1 MTDRGDQTSGDPPR
15 GGADKRPTGIPGF
28 DQLSRGGLPA
38 GAATLLLGGPGA
50 GKTVF
55 ALQTVVHAAGSL
67 GTPAIFVA
75 FEEAPEAIKAN
86 VAGFD
91 WAAGDGAF
99 EQVHFLDGR
108 GVLEAATTGNFDVS
122 GLLAQLGELVRRQRA
137 GWIVLDGLDNLLDL
151 LPAETDRRREIYRI
165 AEFIAE
171 TGVPA
176 LFTGKLRAGDAEA
189 LSSYDAMQFAVQAV
203 VRLSGRLTNGVF
215 GRTLRIVK
223 YRGSDH
229 DNIETPFVI
238 DGGGIAVAY
247 HGDGAP
253 QHKLSTDRL
262 STGVA
267 GLDRVLDGGYQ
278 RGYTVLVSGAPGTAK
293 TTLGACFLSAGADRG
308 ETGLLVALDET
319 HEQIAANASGIGLN
333 LRRHIADGRVRTLSM
348 RSASLAPE
356 AFFLAIE
363 RAVRLHAPTMVVV
376 DPISAVMEQRHHRG
390 PFDAAARLV
399 DFCKAHGVTL
409 LTTTLAEGVDEA
421 DTRSRVST
429 LADAWIAL
437 SYQVKMGERN
447 RALSVVKAR
456 GIGHSNQV
464 RELVIG
470 ADGVQLADV
479 YAGGGEVLMGAAR
492 VAQQAQDELDATER
506 ELATERRRRDLQQ
519 TIAEAQ
525 SKRAA
530 LDAALQSAERELEL
544 TDKAERKRR
553 ELDADKAGRIRRR
566 REGGET

>member
-1 MTDRGDQTSGDPPR
+1 MTVG
-15 GGADKRPTGIPGF
+15 
-28 DQLSRGGLPA
+28 
-38 GAATLLLGGPGA
+38 
-50 GKTVF
+50 
-55 ALQTVVHAAGSL
+55 
-67 GTPAIFVA
+67 
-75 FEEAPEAIKAN
+75 
-86 VAGFD
+86 
-91 WAAGDGAF
+91 
-99 EQVHFLDGR
+99 
-108 GVLEAATTGNFDVS
+108 
-122 GLLAQLGELVRRQRA
+122 
-137 GWIVLDGLDNLLDL
+137 
-151 LPAETDRRREIYRI
+151 
-165 AEFIAE
+165 
-171 TGVPA
+171 
-176 LFTGKLRAGDAEA
+176 
-189 LSSYDAMQFAVQAV
+189 M
-203 VRLSGRLTNGVF
+203 
-215 GRTLRIVK
+215 
-223 YRGSDH
+223 
-229 DNIETPFVI
+229 
-238 DGGGIAVAY
+238 
-247 HGDGAP
+247 
-253 QHKLSTDRL
+253 STDRL